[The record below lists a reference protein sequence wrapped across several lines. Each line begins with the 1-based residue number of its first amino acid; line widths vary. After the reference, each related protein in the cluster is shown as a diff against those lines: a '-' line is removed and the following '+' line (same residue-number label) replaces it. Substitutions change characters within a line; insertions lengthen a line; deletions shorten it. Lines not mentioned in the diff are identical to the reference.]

1 MTTTPPCSIC
11 GLPAVVRDLGETN
24 LCGVHARERL
34 SSVSAAAR
42 ARRAVRPSSSEA
54 VAALAAADARL
65 VEAARLHREDPIA
78 GELALRQAEAERVR
92 AELLLLASSGDREAL
107 RILVDERERAA

>member
-1 MTTTPPCSIC
+1 MTCHLCPE
-11 GLPAVVRDLGETN
+11 PAVVVDLGGVS
-24 LCGVHARERL
+24 LCGQHARERL

-65 VEAARLHREDPIA
+65 VEARRLHREDPIA
-78 GELALRQAEAERVR
+78 GEVALRQAETERVR

-107 RILVDERERAA
+107 RILVDEQARGAA